1 MAGAIYVLN
10 RQKIILRMLKE
21 AGGTAS
27 RLLLT
32 KWAFLLTQETPSQ
45 GGKTFYQFVPYLYGP
60 YSFSLAREMSVLM
73 RDGFIEEPDDR
84 TWRLTHAGFQAA
96 VVFPV
101 AVEREAMEV
110 MKKYG
115 DIPLGK
121 LMDSIYTRYPW
132 FTINSKEKSRRV
144 QTRPVAKPAVH
155 TAGYE
160 GQMVDGF
167 LDRLVRSGIQRLI
180 DVRNNPVS
188 RRYGFHKSTLSRL
201 CGCLGIEYR
210 HFPELG
216 IPAESRTGL
225 HTPSDYRALFDR
237 YQHEILPLQ
246 GATIQKAA
254 EIIEDR
260 PSVLVCMEADP
271 EFCHRSSLAEAL
283 SKLTGLP
290 LRHLAISR

>member
-10 RQKIILRMLKE
+10 RQRIILCMLKE
-21 AGGTAS
+21 AGGAAS
-27 RLLLT
+27 RLHLT

-45 GGKTFYQFVPYLYGP
+45 NSKTFYQFVPYLYGP
-60 YSFSLAREMSVLM
+60 YSFSLAREMSVLT
-73 RDGFIEEPDDR
+73 RDGFIEEPNDR
-84 TWRLTHAGFQAA
+84 TWKLTRAGFQAA
-96 VVFPV
+96 AVLPV
-101 AVEREAMEV
+101 AVEREAIEV

-115 DIPLGK
+115 AIPLGK

-132 FTINSKEKSRRV
+132 FTVNSKEKSRRV
-144 QTRPVAKPAVH
+144 QAKPIAKPAVH

-167 LDRLVRSGIQRLI
+167 LDKLAQAGIQCLI

-201 CGCLGIEYR
+201 CDCLGIEYR

-216 IPAESRTGL
+216 IPSENRAGL
-225 HTPSDYRALFDR
+225 HAPDDYRALFDR
-237 YQHEILPLQ
+237 YQHEILPRR
-246 GATIQKAA
+246 GAAIQKAA

-260 PSVLVCMEADP
+260 PSVLVCMEAKP
-271 EFCHRSSLAEAL
+271 EFCHRSSLAEAI

-290 LRHLAISR
+290 LRHLALPR